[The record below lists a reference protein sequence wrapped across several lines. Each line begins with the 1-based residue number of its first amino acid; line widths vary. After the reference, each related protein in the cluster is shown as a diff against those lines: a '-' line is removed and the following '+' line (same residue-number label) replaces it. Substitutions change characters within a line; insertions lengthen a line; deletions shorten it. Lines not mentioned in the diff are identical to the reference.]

1 MSDLIRYAIVG
12 YGSAGRTIHLPLL
25 AFEPRLKLHGIVAR
39 KPETRAQIASEQKC
53 TAYASVEEMTADPD
67 VELVIVTTPHESHA
81 SVAIAALN
89 AGKHVVTDKP
99 MCLTLDEY
107 DAMVAAQKKSGTL
120 LTVFHNARLS
130 GDYLTL
136 RSIVDSGR
144 LGELRW
150 LEVNW
155 NRHGLSKRSAWRN
168 DANAYGGR
176 WIDLGV
182 HLVDQVLL
190 LMPERVTSVYA
201 RMNRDWPDAQVESA
215 CMVTIG
221 FEGGRT
227 CVIDVGSMTR
237 IPKPKYHAVGTTGTW
252 TKPGGL
258 IDPQDAAL
266 ASGNWDDAAED
277 IATIGTLVDPT
288 GAYPTPTIAGDW
300 RKFYANLADVLLN
313 DATPLVSVEELR
325 RVIAVMSAAIE
336 STRTGAVVTDFASS
350 PSSSASRPPR

>member
-1 MSDLIRYAIVG
+1 MSDAAANTVRYAIVG
-12 YGSAGRTIHLPLL
+12 YGSAGKGIHLPLL

-39 KPETRAQIASEQKC
+39 KPEVRELIASECDCQ
-53 TAYASVEEMTADPD
+53 TYATVDEMLADPD
-67 VELVIVTTPHESHA
+67 VELVIVATPHEGHA
-81 SVAIAALN
+81 PISIAALE

-107 DAMVAAQKKSGTL
+107 DAMVAAQAKSGTL

-136 RSIVDSGR
+136 RSIIDSGR

-176 WIDLGV
+176 LIDLGV
-182 HLVDQVLL
+182 HLIDQVLQVF
-190 LMPERVTSVYA
+190 PERVASVYT
-201 RMNRDWPDAQVESA
+201 RMNRDWPDAKVESA

-221 FEGGRT
+221 FETGRT
-227 CVIDVGSMTR
+227 AIIDVGSMTR
-237 IPKPKYHAVGTTGTW
+237 IPKHKYHAVGTVGTW

-258 IDPQDAAL
+258 VDPQDAAL
-266 ASGNWDDAAED
+266 ASGNWEDANED
-277 IATIGTLVDPT
+277 VATIGTLVDPT
-288 GAYPTPTIAGDW
+288 GAYPTPTLAGDW
-300 RKFYANLADVLLN
+300 RKYYQNLADALLEH
-313 DATPLVSVEELR
+313 AVPLVNVDEMR
-325 RVIAVMSAAIE
+325 RVIAVMQAALESA
-336 STRTGAVVTDFASS
+336 RTGDVI
-350 PSSSASRPPR
+350 RL

>member
-1 MSDLIRYAIVG
+1 MNVVRYAIVG
-12 YGSAGRTIHLPLL
+12 YGTAGKGIHLPLL
-25 AFEPRLKLHGIVAR
+25 KFEPRLQLHGIVAR
-39 KPETRAQIASEQKC
+39 KPETRDQIVVEHKC
-53 TAYASVEEMTADPD
+53 KAYASVDEMNADAD
-67 VELVIVTTPHESHA
+67 VELVIITTPHEGHA
-81 SVAIAALN
+81 PIAIASLN

-107 DAMVAAQKKSGTL
+107 DAMRAAQSSSGKL

-136 RSIVDSGR
+136 RSIVDSR
-144 LGELRW
+144 KLGELRW

-168 DANAYGGR
+168 DANANGGR
-176 WIDLGV
+176 LIDLGV
-182 HLVDQVLL
+182 HLIDQVLQVF
-190 LMPERVTSVYA
+190 PERPTSVYA
-201 RMNRDWPDAQVESA
+201 RMNRDWPDAGVESA

-227 CVIDVGSMTR
+227 AILDVGSMTR
-237 IPKPKYHAVGTTGTW
+237 IPKPKYHAVGTLGTW

-258 IDPQDAAL
+258 VDPQDAAL

-277 IATIGTLVDPT
+277 VVTIGTLVDPT

-300 RKFYANLADVLLN
+300 RKYYHNLADALIDGGAPMVTL
-313 DATPLVSVEELR
+313 DEMR
-325 RVIAVMSAAIE
+325 RVIAVMAAAIE
-336 STRTGAVVTDFASS
+336 SARTGEVVRLT
-350 PSSSASRPPR
+350 